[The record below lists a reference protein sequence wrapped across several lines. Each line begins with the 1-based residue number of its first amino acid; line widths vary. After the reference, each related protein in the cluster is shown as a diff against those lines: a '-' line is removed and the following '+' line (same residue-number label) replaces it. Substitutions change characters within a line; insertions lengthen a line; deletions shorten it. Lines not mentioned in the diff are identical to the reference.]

1 MYKSAWI
8 SLEDVFRSLMLNM
21 SLQRTKKWE
30 HLSMQ
35 FCGMC
40 IWKITAL
47 PPKRDRLGGKKP
59 EASNFVRW
67 QVRYPVFKMWAHIFQ
82 TLVWFHGNVYQL
94 KSFWWK
100 GGRKVYN
107 NMVAS
112 TDSPLISCSHLK
124 DKVLLVAV
132 RVAGERPNPTR
143 DPNLTSQPCYGVL
156 RIQKK
161 YAKSWW
167 STSENMKGNWKILV
181 TFVYHGQM
189 DGQLGVWPETVLTG
203 QKRRRSRQ
211 LAQHGADISKCI
223 FWGYLTWNI
232 ERFWQKKSKLLFS
245 QVQNEPK
252 PQFKG

>member
-1 MYKSAWI
+1 MYESAQI

-30 HLSMQ
+30 YLSMQ

-40 IWKITAL
+40 ISKITAL
-47 PPKRDRLGGKKP
+47 PLKRDRLGEKNP
-59 EASNFVRW
+59 EALNFVRW
-67 QVRYPVFKMWAHIFQ
+67 QVRYPVFKMWGHIFQ
-82 TLVWFHGNVYQL
+82 TLVWFHGNVDQL

-112 TDSPLISCSHLK
+112 TDSPLISCSCLK

-143 DPNLTSQPCYGVL
+143 DPNLTSQPCYGVRERRTNPEKICYDL
-156 RIQKK
+156 MEHQWK
-161 YAKSWW
+161 Y
-167 STSENMKGNWKILV
+167 E
-181 TFVYHGQM
+181 
-189 DGQLGVWPETVLTG
+189 GQLENSCYIRLSQADGWTARGLAWNRADGAEEKTFLPV
-203 QKRRRSRQ
+203 RSTWCRHFKM
-211 LAQHGADISKCI
+211 L

-232 ERFWQKKSKLLFS
+232 ERFWQKNNTFVLTGTKSI
-245 QVQNEPK
+245 
-252 PQFKG
+252 